1 LEDVLDT
8 YSDNSHYDHV
18 RNRTDLSLSQDII
31 YGSISLTLYNEDY
44 WNDTHTTSLGIGYNN
59 TWHNVSYGINYSYT
73 LNADNSQDE
82 DDDTEDSNDQQIS
95 INISIPLDA
104 FMPSTYAT
112 YNMNSAKDGD
122 TTHTVGLNGTALAQK
137 NLSWSVQEGYSS
149 QEKATSGNVS
159 ATYNGTYAD
168 INGGYS
174 YDNHMRR

>member
-1 LEDVLDT
+1 MVSDTLTGQSWRIRYSKDIQSTGTNFTVAGYRYSTKDYYALEDVLDT

-122 TTHTVGLNGTALAQK
+122 TTHTVGLNGTALAQ
-137 NLSWSVQEGYSS
+137 
-149 QEKATSGNVS
+149 
-159 ATYNGTYAD
+159 
-168 INGGYS
+168 
-174 YDNHMRR
+174 